1 MPRVPTRP
9 WPLALV
15 VGLASEAL
23 FAFRVAVPHTLVF
36 DEVHYVTA
44 ARTLLTLQTAANKEH
59 PLLGKALVALGMAL
73 FGDGPVGWRVMSTLA
88 ATGVVTGMFAI
99 LWLLYRRPRTAL
111 VGSGI
116 AALNFTVFVQARIA
130 MLDGFMAC
138 FVVLALAAMVWAMRG
153 TGAQVWRRWTLGAV
167 LLGLAAGTKWTAIPY
182 GAFAAIGFAAARHR
196 APWRWPGL
204 GVARAWAILGGAGL
218 LAYLVTFAPA
228 FFYAR
233 EPLTLATLLPLQ
245 RDMFALQTQV
255 LPAHIYQSPWYSWP
269 LEWRP
274 IWYLYEPVDGAL
286 RGILLLG
293 NPAVMAGGLV
303 AVAACLWAWA
313 RGGERRAGAGLDGV
327 VADVGADPQVAGVL
341 LLLLP
346 VEHLAGAR
354 DRRRLRSLAGAAAL
368 LGRGVS
374 GAGGGAVHPLLSGP
388 RRDGAAGP
396 AGVPEMDVGE
406 ELDLRVCPL
415 VRVRCRHRPDQYRPQ
430 TKRDDRA

>member
-1 MPRVPTRP
+1 MPRFPTRP
-9 WPLALV
+9 WPLALI

-23 FAFRVAVPHTLVF
+23 FAFRLAVPHTLVF

-59 PLLGKALVALGMAL
+59 PLLGKALIALGVAL
-73 FGDGPVGWRVMSTLA
+73 FGDTPLGWRVMSTLA
-88 ATGVVTGMFAI
+88 ATGVVTGVFAI
-99 LWLLYRRPRTAL
+99 LWLLYRRPRPAL
-111 VGSGI
+111 VGSGV
-116 AALNFTVFVQARIA
+116 AALNFTVFVQARVA

-182 GAFAAIGFAAARHR
+182 GAFAAIGFVAARHG

-245 RDMFALQTQV
+245 REMFALQTQV
-255 LPAHIYQSPWYSWP
+255 LPAHTYQSAWYTWP
-269 LEWRP
+269 VEWRP
-274 IWYLYEPVDGAL
+274 IWYLYEPVDGAQ
-286 RGILLLG
+286 RGILMIG

-313 RGGERRAGAGLDGV
+313 RGGERRAGVLALVWVASWLMWGLIPKSLGFFYYYY
-327 VADVGADPQVAGVL
+327 L
-341 LLLLP
+341 SSIW
-346 VEHLAGAR
+346 LALAIAAAFDHWR
-354 DRRRLRSLAGAAAL
+354 ARLRYWDEAYLVLVAVLFIHFYPILAATAL
-368 LGRGVS
+368 
-374 GAGGGAVHPLLSGP
+374 PGP
-388 RRDGAAGP
+388 QAFLKW
-396 AGVPEMDVGE
+396 MW
-406 ELDLRVCPL
+406 L
-415 VRVRCRHRPDQYRPQ
+415 
-430 TKRDDRA
+430 KSWI